1 MYVDGGVLDNFPV
14 EPIRKDCDFI
24 IGSSCNHL
32 PTVTTIS
39 NFRRLFER
47 AAIMSIN
54 SDMENKCQ
62 YLDVLIEPEGMG
74 ATSVFDV
81 KKTEEIYWLSY
92 NAALMKLK
100 SDEKL
105 KGLVGKI
112 KEK

>member
-1 MYVDGGVLDNFPV
+1 
-14 EPIRKDCDFI
+14 
-24 IGSSCNHL
+24 
-32 PTVTTIS
+32 
-39 NFRRLFER
+39 
-47 AAIMSIN
+47 
-54 SDMENKCQ
+54 
-62 YLDVLIEPEGMG
+62 MG

-105 KGLVGKI
+105 QGLIGKL